1 MKILHL
7 SDIHFGRNYKC
18 YGIKEKFDDKNKILQ
33 ELIQCVKNLGSFKP
47 DHIVVTGDIAW
58 HGKRNEF
65 DEAYKWFKE
74 LLKETGLS
82 GKNIT
87 FCVGNHDV
95 NRAYANMSDDIDD
108 NSISEIDKIY
118 EFDNVHKM
126 ESTIY
131 EYDRFCEKLGV
142 EPFVYPCDGKL
153 EYSYSIGYKD
163 VKFPSNNSIRF
174 VAFNTALLSFMPSS
188 KISEDKMWIGQ
199 EQIKSLMKY
208 GIIPT
213 EDVHY
218 TIALFHHAERFLHP
232 NEISEY
238 NGRVATLNLLRDNV
252 DLVLCGHT
260 ETGGMPILQEQIGGG
275 KLLTAGAAYY
285 SDTHPNAFSIL
296 RICDGK
302 NDISVNPFTY
312 NNGWVKQKRS
322 QETTIIKK
330 IKDIPPIGEVKEKC
344 KIVLKS
350 NDIIYEIPVDK
361 LSIYHEIING
371 IHCWRLDNRK
381 EVLRTLNIILEY
393 NTNTKNVK
401 FSVAEAPKM
410 ERDVHAF
417 LERERFFDFMH
428 KYITP
433 EYDTEVYVETSSG
446 EKIVQSKSITTNSCP
461 CSEGLDILEKLDRI
475 QKHYDIKFYRPDEI
489 YENDANKI
497 DIIIELIE
505 NGYTSR
511 LRSGDK
517 ASASISNADEIELI
531 YKHAREDNSFYL
543 KCENEFVCNL
553 FGVSFNIGKAIVYLG
568 KYKVDKRD
576 VKYKFRTFKKGDQRE
591 ILFEVKE
598 DFKTY
603 FVLDE
608 SKFQEEFIKNNN
620 CLIQI
625 GHMNLDWGFISEK
638 YIKKS
643 DH

>member
-7 SDIHFGRNYKC
+7 SDIHFGRNYEC
-18 YGIKEKFDDKNKILQ
+18 YGIKEKFDNKDKILC
-33 ELIQCVKNLGSFKP
+33 ELIQCVKELDSFKP
-47 DHIVVTGDIAW
+47 NHIVVTGDIAW
-58 HGKRNEF
+58 HGKRDEF

-74 LLKETGLS
+74 LLDETGLS
-82 GKNIT
+82 GKDIT

-95 NRAYANMSDDIDD
+95 NRAYANINTNIDD

-118 EFDNVHKM
+118 DYSNVHEM
-126 ESTIY
+126 EPTIY
-131 EYDRFCEKLGV
+131 EYDRFCKKLGV
-142 EPFVYPCDGKL
+142 EPFAYPCGEKL
-153 EYSYSIGYKD
+153 EYSYSLGYKD

-238 NGRVATLNLLRDNV
+238 NDRVATLNLLRDNV

-296 RICDGK
+296 CIPDNEKG
-302 NDISVNPFTY
+302 VLLNPFTY
-312 NNGWVKQKRS
+312 NNGWVNQKRS
-322 QETTIIKK
+322 QEATIIKK
-330 IKDIPPIGEVKEKC
+330 IQDIPPIGEVKEKC

-350 NDIIYEIPVDK
+350 NDIIYEIPIEK
-361 LSIYHEIING
+361 LSIYHETVNG
-371 IHCWRLDNRK
+371 IHYWRLDNRK

-393 NTNTKNVK
+393 NVNTKNVN
-401 FSVAEAPKM
+401 FSVSEAPKM

-417 LERERFFDFMH
+417 LERERFFDFMY

-446 EKIVQSKSITTNSCP
+446 EKIVQSKSITANGCP

-475 QKHYDIKFYRPDEI
+475 QNHYDIKFYRPDEI

-511 LRSGDK
+511 LRLGDK
-517 ASASISNADEIELI
+517 ASVSISNADEIELI
-531 YKHAREDNSFYL
+531 YKHAKADNSFYL
-543 KCENEFVCNL
+543 KCETEFMCNL
-553 FGVSFNIGKAIVYLG
+553 FGVSFNIGKAIVYSG
-568 KYKVDKRD
+568 KYKVNKRD

-603 FVLDE
+603 FVLNE
-608 SKFQEEFIKNNN
+608 SKFQEEFIKNDNG
-620 CLIQI
+620 LIQI

-638 YIKKS
+638 YIKQLE
-643 DH
+643 H